1 MRGGLRG
8 PALKSFTQAMFWFS
22 KTWSE
27 LQLSSTNFI
36 NFSQLFTF
44 LNSVTLNQSKFKGS
58 TLSQTSAF
66 SLYGH
71 NWGNTKI
78 EPQRKW
84 AFKTLLIKQLNT
96 FNPLFNFYI
105 EKVDKAIIKNSRNKT
120 DKLKLV
126 WKFVPSYKRLY
137 VTMTWLLK
145 DLKFQKSKRFEIRLL
160 KVLEL
165 LFITPQLSFIF
176 KLKNFIHFYVF
187 KNFKQTLLQTLRST
201 SK

>member
-22 KTWSE
+22 KTWSD
-27 LQLSSTNFI
+27 LQLNTAPFLK
-36 NFSQLFTF
+36 FTELFTF
-44 LNSVTLNQSKFKGS
+44 LNYTVNHKNHLCSSILTKTGTLPI
-58 TLSQTSAF
+58 
-66 SLYGH
+66 YGH
-71 NWGNTKI
+71 GWGLNKI
-78 EPQRKW
+78 EPQTKW
-84 AFKTLLIKQLNT
+84 SFKTLLIKQLNT

-120 DKLKLV
+120 DKLKLI
-126 WKFVPSYKRLY
+126 WKFVPIYKRLY

-145 DLKFQKSKRFEIRLL
+145 DLKFQKSKRFEVRLL

-165 LFITPQLSFIF
+165 LFITPHLSFIF